1 MYADVVRGATVGGTP
16 ALWGWEHKCVSY
28 AYYTR
33 PALLL
38 ALTIAP
44 CTAGGGSA
52 GDATPTA
59 RSTRRSSAP
68 MSACNTHAVHMHA
81 VHMHAMHMH
90 AHAHAAHVHAHV
102 TCACACCCMCMLLH
116 VHVVACACACHAH
129 VHVHVHVACAWCTAG
144 RCGFEPESFLGVVQL
159 PAVLMYWAGAPATAT
174 LRHAAPRLSR
184 DRLRCGSARCRS

>member
-1 MYADVVRGATVGGTP
+1 MGGTP

-68 MSACNTHAVHMHA
+68 MSACNTHAVHMHMHA
-81 VHMHAMHMH
+81 VHMHVHMHMLHVHMHMH
-90 AHAHAAHVHAHV
+90 VYV
-102 TCACACCCMCMLLH
+102 CVPRVCRVCAMCNVQCACCSAHACLH
-116 VHVVACACACHAH
+116 RLVHDA
-129 VHVHVHVACAWCTAG
+129 VH
-144 RCGFEPESFLGVVQL
+144 R
-159 PAVLMYWAGAPATAT
+159 
-174 LRHAAPRLSR
+174 AAARQ
-184 DRLRCGSARCRS
+184 LRCASQHSLLAEADGVRTRSVHGM